1 MVVSDLT
8 ASFLLARLIPAT
20 IPSYPDKGSSNKI
33 KGNILGFESTA
44 SAPRNETNS
53 IDSIEVSPPPLSYQ
67 YQNPYLSLGST
78 MHTNGMKSTPSGAA
92 VLVLGSVAVLVLGSV
107 TAVVEIPV
115 SVASVPG
122 IRSVPSSAKALVE
135 SY

>member
-1 MVVSDLT
+1 MVVSDFT

-67 YQNPYLSLGST
+67 YKKSL
-78 MHTNGMKSTPSGAA
+78 
-92 VLVLGSVAVLVLGSV
+92 LVFGFNNAH
-107 TAVVEIPV
+107 
-115 SVASVPG
+115 
-122 IRSVPSSAKALVE
+122 
-135 SY
+135 

>member
-122 IRSVPSSAKALVE
+122 IRSVPSSAKALVS

>member
-44 SAPRNETNS
+44 LAPRNETNS

-67 YQNPYLSLGST
+67 YKNPYLSLGST
-78 MHTNGMKSTPSGAA
+78 MHTNGMKSTPSGA
-92 VLVLGSVAVLVLGSV
+92 AVLVLGSV

-122 IRSVPSSAKALVE
+122 IRSVPSSAKALVS

>member
-67 YQNPYLSLGST
+67 YQNPHLSLSST
-78 MHTNGMKSTPSGAA
+78 MHTNGMKSTPSGA
-92 VLVLGSVAVLVLGSV
+92 AVLVLGSV

>member
-53 IDSIEVSPPPLSYQ
+53 IEVSPPPLSYQ
-67 YQNPYLSLGST
+67 YKNPYLSLGST
-78 MHTNGMKSTPSGAA
+78 MHTNGMKSTPSGA
-92 VLVLGSVAVLVLGSV
+92 AVLVLGSV

-122 IRSVPSSAKALVE
+122 IRSVPSSAKALVS

>member
-1 MVVSDLT
+1 
-8 ASFLLARLIPAT
+8 
-20 IPSYPDKGSSNKI
+20 
-33 KGNILGFESTA
+33 
-44 SAPRNETNS
+44 
-53 IDSIEVSPPPLSYQ
+53 
-67 YQNPYLSLGST
+67 

-107 TAVVEIPV
+107 TAVVGIPV

-122 IRSVPSSAKALVE
+122 IRSVPSSAKALVS